1 MRSGVIDEFP
11 QLIAVQSENC
21 APFYETEE
29 QGSSSLV
36 EVTPK
41 PTLAEG
47 IAIGKPAR
55 ADEVLDMIR
64 RHNVKVITAPE
75 DRILPCRE
83 EMANAVSMLNTPQPP
98 HLPPTIAT
106 AKNSVRPRTPSSLLR
121 RGLRANIN
129 KQFCQEEVAILCTL
143 TTSFRHK
150 IARIWSN
157 FFYGETGPWINT
169 TKRFF
174 PFF

>member
-55 ADEVLDMIR
+55 
-64 RHNVKVITAPE
+64 
-75 DRILPCRE
+75 CR
-83 EMANAVSMLNTPQPP
+83 
-98 HLPPTIAT
+98 
-106 AKNSVRPRTPSSLLR
+106 
-121 RGLRANIN
+121 
-129 KQFCQEEVAILCTL
+129 
-143 TTSFRHK
+143 
-150 IARIWSN
+150 
-157 FFYGETGPWINT
+157 
-169 TKRFF
+169 
-174 PFF
+174 

>member
-83 EMANAVSMLNTPQPP
+83 KWQNAVSMLNTPQPP
-98 HLPPTIAT
+98 RLPPTIAT
-106 AKNSVRPRTPSSLLR
+106 AKNSVRPRTPSSLFAAQA
-121 RGLRANIN
+121 LRANIN
-129 KQFCQEEVAILCTL
+129 KQFCREEVAFCA
-143 TTSFRHK
+143 H
-150 IARIWSN
+150 
-157 FFYGETGPWINT
+157 
-169 TKRFF
+169 
-174 PFF
+174 

>member
-55 ADEVLDMIR
+55 AGEVLDMIR

-83 EMANAVSMLNTPQPP
+83 EMAKRGFYVEHT
-98 HLPPTIAT
+98 T
-106 AKNSVRPRTPSSLLR
+106 AAALAAYYRYCKNSARPRTPSSLFAAQA
-121 RGLRANIN
+121 LRANIN
-129 KQFCQEEVAILCTL
+129 KQFCREEVVFCA
-143 TTSFRHK
+143 H
-150 IARIWSN
+150 
-157 FFYGETGPWINT
+157 
-169 TKRFF
+169 
-174 PFF
+174 